1 MTHKGFLKCYLE
13 WDIIMAFAMPYAWYL
28 YGAKIEWSSLFEFAV
43 QLTANYVKKEV
54 LVTQVIRFNFF
65 ILTFGFEKWSPIQV
79 FLC

>member
-1 MTHKGFLKCYLE
+1 
-13 WDIIMAFAMPYAWYL
+13 MPYAWYL

-65 ILTFGFEKWSPIQV
+65 YTDIWVWEVKSYSGFPLLTLNS
-79 FLC
+79 

>member
-1 MTHKGFLKCYLE
+1 
-13 WDIIMAFAMPYAWYL
+13 MPYAWYL

-65 ILTFGFEKWSPIQV
+65 ILTFGFNWEVKSYSGFPV
-79 FLC
+79 LTLNS